1 MGFLNTAHRFG
12 WATKLLHWLIVIGF
26 SAEFYLSY
34 RRDFMLDED
43 PFKLSY
49 ILWHKQ
55 LGFYLFFVALL
66 MIGFRFLGTRPHFPD
81 SMSKAHAITAKL
93 GHGLL
98 YVIMLAMPITG
109 YLMSC
114 YGGRSIML
122 LGKYTVPSLVGPNE
136 AMGELL
142 YGWHHGILPYV
153 IMAVVGGHVLAA
165 LFHQFCMKDGLMKRM
180 L

>member
-1 MGFLNTAHRFG
+1 MSFLNTKQRFG
-12 WATKLLHWLIVIGF
+12 AFTKLLHWLIAIGF
-26 SAEFYLSY
+26 SVQFYLVY

-66 MIGFRFLGTRPHFPD
+66 MIVSRHLGTRPDFPS
-81 SMSKAHAITAKL
+81 SMSRAHVIFSKV
-93 GHGLL
+93 GHTVLYLL
-98 YVIMLAMPITG
+98 MLSMPVGG

-114 YGGRSIML
+114 YGGRPIML
-122 LGKYTVPSLVGPNE
+122 FGKYAVPALVQPNE
-136 AMGELL
+136 AMGDLL
-142 YGWHHGILPYV
+142 YKWHAGILPYV
-153 IMAVVGGHVLAA
+153 VMAVVGGHILAA
-165 LFHQFCMKDGLMKRM
+165 LYHHFGLKDNVLKRM